1 MRERAEEFL
10 KEYYPQKL
18 TYEERLALL
27 KALRQELEGEEA
39 PLLSF
44 QRRYRSLI
52 EEIEGA
58 DREALKELHGELTH
72 MALEAFEE
80 SRSVREVQGLCSDCR
95 GAIARRLLL
104 LVEGEMEAEGW
115 GPPPSP
121 YAWMAMGSEGRREET
136 LYTDQDNLLVYR
148 WDEEGAR
155 RLLQQGELL
164 KRRLLKM
171 AGEPRPPRERDALDE
186 YFEVFSEKMVQ
197 RLEEVGIRR
206 CKGGVMPV
214 NEKWRADLEGWKERI
229 AGKVSYGRG
238 PLTVLD
244 LIILMDLRF
253 VGGHKGLAEELIDF
267 ANAHLVQNRNL
278 VNEMASS
285 AILIPL
291 PLGLF
296 RRFVTEKTGEHKGK
310 INLKLGGWAPL
321 VLIVRVMAK
330 TYGVKETNTFERI
343 KALEEREILNPRFAM
358 DLQEALYILM
368 KLRISHQ
375 RELLLKGLPSDDNYI
390 DPYKL
395 PEGEQKELRFAIK
408 KVEELQKLANE
419 IYFGGGFW
427 R

>member
-10 KEYYPQKL
+10 KEYHPQKL

-44 QRRYRSLI
+44 RRRYHSLLK
-52 EEIEGA
+52 EIEGA
-58 DREALKELHGELTH
+58 DREALKELHGELIQ
-72 MALEAFEE
+72 MALEVFEE
-80 SRSVREVQGLCSDCR
+80 SRSVREVQGFCSDCR

-104 LVEGEMEAEGW
+104 LVEGEMEAQGW

-136 LYTDQDNLLVYR
+136 LYTDQDNLLVYK
-148 WDEEGAR
+148 WDEEGAQRVLQR
-155 RLLQQGELL
+155 RELL

-171 AGEPRPPRERDALDE
+171 AGELHPPRQRDLFDE

-197 RLEEVGIRR
+197 YLEEVGIKR

-229 AGKVSYGRG
+229 VGKVSYGRG

-253 VGGHKGLAEELIDF
+253 VGGHRGLAEELMEF
-267 ANAHLVQNRNL
+267 ANAHLVKNRNL
-278 VNEMASS
+278 LNEMVSS

-330 TYGVKETNTFERI
+330 SYGVKETNTFERI
-343 KALEEREILNPRFAM
+343 KALEEREVLNPRFAA

-375 RELLLKGLPSDDNYI
+375 RELLLQGLTSDDNYI

-395 PEGEQKELRFAIK
+395 PEGEQKELKFAIK

-419 IYFGGGFW
+419 VYFGGGFW